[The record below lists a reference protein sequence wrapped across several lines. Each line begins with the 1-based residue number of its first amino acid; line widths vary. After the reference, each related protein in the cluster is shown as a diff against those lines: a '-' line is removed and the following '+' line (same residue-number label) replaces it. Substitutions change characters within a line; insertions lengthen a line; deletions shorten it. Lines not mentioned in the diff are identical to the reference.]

1 MRRDWIVCACEF
13 VCFVVNFHCPPAQL
27 VENPWGSVRYPA
39 NKQNR
44 IKCATVAARVAAS
57 AVALME
63 SVNLP
68 MKSSQMT
75 NDK

>member
-1 MRRDWIVCACEF
+1 LW
-13 VCFVVNFHCPPAQL
+13 
-27 VENPWGSVRYPA
+27 ENLGNGRLDPA

-44 IKCATVAARVAAS
+44 IKCATVAASVAAS

-75 NDK
+75 SVSQLEIL